1 MRPKKMFAPSAST
14 VIVSNDCS
22 RCRLELCS
30 AHPFYLHGPSI
41 TDEGDILIASKHCS
55 HLFHKDCILEWLEKH
70 ETCPVC
76 RVDMVTDSEMN
87 QAATSIVGRTRM
99 YVAVE
104 SITRSPRHA
113 ATNNAGPHRH
123 VLPAHR
129 HIVAAPRT
137 PPSSPPHRYPRTM
150 GYASR

>member
-1 MRPKKMFAPSAST
+1 MKCFTGVAKSMF
-14 VIVSNDCS
+14 VSMCFT
-22 RCRLELCS
+22 L
-30 AHPFYLHGPSI
+30 Y

-70 ETCPVC
+70 DSCPVC
-76 RVDMVTDSEMN
+76 RVDMITEGEMN
-87 QAATSIVGRTRM
+87 QAATNIVGRTRM

-104 SITRSPRHA
+104 SITRSPRHV
-113 ATNNAGPHRH
+113 TNAGTHRH

-129 HIVAAPRT
+129 HIIAAPRT
-137 PPSSPPHRYPRTM
+137 PPPSPPHRIARL